1 MAINMV
7 APHAVRAQEDDI
19 IFGLSARANEA
30 IKKYGKENVINS
42 TIGTLLDDD
51 GNLVA
56 FESVYGELRNMNPA
70 DIAAYA
76 GLAGI
81 PAYLDAVIKAC
92 FMDHRPEGF
101 IKAVATPGGTG
112 AIKSAVVN
120 YTNPGDTF
128 FTASS
133 CWPAYKT
140 IAAENGRNFDTF
152 NLFNEQGT
160 FDFESYKE
168 KFVYY
173 LEKQKRVLAVINTP
187 AHNPTGYTV
196 SDEEWDKILDLA
208 KEYAAKDE
216 NYRIAILVDMAY
228 IDFAGEGDTR
238 CFMEKFGNLPEN
250 IIGLFAYSASK
261 GYTMYGLRNGA
272 LICVSSNE
280 EIATEFYYSA
290 AHTNRGNW
298 SNGTKGAMQVIANI
312 FADEE
317 KYAVCEEERTK
328 YRKLLAARGA
338 AFMEGVK
345 ETNIPITNYCGG
357 FFVSVFADDPTAL
370 CEKLI
375 EKNVYTVPLAEGI
388 RVAICAM
395 KESECRAI
403 PAIIKEAMVELGMM

>member
-7 APHAVRAQEDDI
+7 ANHAIRAREDDI

-30 IKKYGKENVINS
+30 IAKYGKENVINS

-51 GNLVA
+51 GKLVA
-56 FESVYGELRNMNPA
+56 FESVYSELQNMNPA

-81 PAYLDAVIKAC
+81 PAFLDAVVKAC

-101 IKAVATPGGTG
+101 IRAVATPGGTG
-112 AIKSAVVN
+112 AIKNAVVN

-133 CWPAYKT
+133 YWPAYTT

-152 NLFNEQGT
+152 NLFNEKGT

-196 SDEEWDKILDLA
+196 SDEEWDMIIDLA
-208 KEYAAKDE
+208 KEYAAKDPD
-216 NYRIAILVDMAY
+216 YRISILVDMAY

-238 CFMEKFGNLPEN
+238 TFMEKFGNLPEN
-250 IIGLFAYSASK
+250 IMGLFAYSASK

-272 LICVSSNE
+272 LICVTSNE
-280 EIATEFYYSA
+280 DLATEFYYSC
-290 AHTNRGNW
+290 AHSNRGNW

-317 KYAVCEEERTK
+317 KYAKCEEERTK
-328 YRKLLAARGA
+328 YRKLLATRGA
-338 AFMEGVK
+338 AFMQGVK
-345 ETNIPITNYCGG
+345 EVDLPITNYCGG
-357 FFVSVFADDPTAL
+357 FFVSVLANDPTAL

-375 EKNVYTVPLAEGI
+375 EKNVFTVPLAEGI

-395 KESECRAI
+395 KESDCRRL
-403 PAIIKEAMVELGMM
+403 PAIIKEAMNELGM